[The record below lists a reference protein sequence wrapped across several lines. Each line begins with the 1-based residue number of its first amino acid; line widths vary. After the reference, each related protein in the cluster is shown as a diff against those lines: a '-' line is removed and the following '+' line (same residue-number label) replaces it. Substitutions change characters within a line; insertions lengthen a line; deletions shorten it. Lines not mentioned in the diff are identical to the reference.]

1 MNDQPCHLLRKPQ
14 WLLIHW
20 LIQLRPF
27 SKTFKVLHNGTIRF
41 FRLSSHASPR
51 NLISYHT
58 HMLLGSYTFCHL
70 LLSAWSAFPPSSL
83 AEHLLILRNSLSFHH
98 FFTQLSHIFALHPP
112 LRMLPLEVFI
122 VTVHR
127 VQCPVL
133 VLTFSI
139 LPSIWSSHPPLLS
152 PPPTWLKR
160 QDRPGLWQP
169 WLYGHS

>member
-1 MNDQPCHLLRKPQ
+1 
-14 WLLIHW
+14 
-20 LIQLRPF
+20 
-27 SKTFKVLHNGTIRF
+27 
-41 FRLSSHASPR
+41 
-51 NLISYHT
+51 
-58 HMLLGSYTFCHL
+58 MLLGSYTFCHL

-98 FFTQLSHIFALHPP
+98 FFTQLSHIFALHPS

-139 LPSIWSSHPPLLS
+139 LPSIWSSHPPSAVLTIHMAEETGPPWSLATLALWSQLRDCPKLGQSQLLI
-152 PPPTWLKR
+152 L
-160 QDRPGLWQP
+160 LV
-169 WLYGHS
+169 LIHSFKINYFTQSRLFRVIP